1 MLHKSIRREL
11 TEQSW
16 LQVEKNDSNPRLKL
30 KRLKD
35 QSIRAINDL
44 SLIARK
50 LPEQTQTEIFDYEV
64 LKRLIEAIL
73 NVNSDEHS
81 DFAGSDP
88 RRTYL
93 GALLAEEGIKLCTRA
108 YITQNRE
115 TPVLTDATVDQ
126 LNKTIKICNEIA
138 YVMDLPGRT
147 EVRDNLQYQFN
158 WNRVPGPD
166 ENKFVKF
173 IENIFG
179 SIYENFKDDGIST
192 YEIKK
197 NEPAA
202 YHVSLEELYDKY
214 SATDEKLAA
223 MSASQRRSEIILNV
237 LHLDGSIIASYSLML
252 RFSTKAIKLE
262 CKAYGKT
269 SQIDTTNLI
278 VKQDYGNFYIYRR
291 K

>member
-11 TEQSW
+11 TEQNW

-30 KRLKD
+30 RRLKD

-81 DFAGSDP
+81 DFTNAGSDP

-126 LNKTIKICNEIA
+126 LNRTIKICNEIA

-147 EVRDNLQYQFN
+147 KVRDNLQYLFN
-158 WNRVPGPD
+158 WNRIPGPD
-166 ENKFVKF
+166 EAKFVDL
-173 IENIFG
+173 IESKFG
-179 SIYENFKDDGIST
+179 SLYQKFKDDGIST
-192 YEIKK
+192 HETRKSEPPIFSYET
-197 NEPAA
+197 A
-202 YHVSLEELYDKY
+202 EELRSTEAGQRTPEIVLNIIGRYGEEVVGY
-214 SATDEKLAA
+214 FSFKL
-223 MSASQRRSEIILNV
+223 LF
-237 LHLDGSIIASYSLML
+237 G
-252 RFSTKAIKLE
+252 TKAVKLE
-262 CKAYGKT
+262 YISCMGKVVG
-269 SQIDTTNLI
+269 S
-278 VKQDYGNFYIYRR
+278 
-291 K
+291 

>member
-11 TEQSW
+11 TEQNW

-30 KRLKD
+30 RRLKD

-81 DFAGSDP
+81 DFTNAGSDP

-126 LNKTIKICNEIA
+126 LNRTIKICNEIA
-138 YVMDLPGRT
+138 YVMDLPDRT

-166 ENKFVKF
+166 EDKFVKF

-179 SIYENFKDDGIST
+179 SIYENFKDDNLLT

-197 NEPAA
+197 ERTAGYSA
-202 YHVSLEELYDKY
+202 IESLEE
-214 SATDEKLAA
+214 
-223 MSASQRRSEIILNV
+223 
-237 LHLDGSIIASYSLML
+237 
-252 RFSTKAIKLE
+252 
-262 CKAYGKT
+262 
-269 SQIDTTNLI
+269 SQIL
-278 VKQDYGNFYIYRR
+278 
-291 K
+291 